1 MGRRPKPSAMHELS
15 GSFEKHPERRA
26 KRKNEP
32 KPHGPLGAP
41 PASFK
46 PELSVGRELIA
57 IWEEIVAQV
66 PTGVLTI
73 SDRMHVEIL
82 CRLLYK
88 IRHNLAKS
96 GDFARAESLLGKMG
110 MNPSDRSKVNV
121 AAGAPLGPKR
131 ADVEDTNTFQQLAE
145 EDQGAAVN

>member
-1 MGRRPKPSAMHELS
+1 MGRTPKPSALHELN

-32 KPHGPLGAP
+32 KPQGLLGDP
-41 PASFK
+41 PASFN
-46 PELSVGRELIA
+46 PELSVGRELVA
-57 IWEEIVAQV
+57 IWHEVVAQA
-66 PTGVLTI
+66 PPGVLTV

-96 GDFARAESLLGKMG
+96 GDFARAESLLGRMG
-110 MNPSDRSKVNV
+110 MNPSDRSKVNLT
-121 AAGAPLGPKR
+121 PTGPIGPQR
-131 ADVEDTNTFQQLAE
+131 ADAKSRNPFAE
-145 EDQGAAVN
+145 LKAEGSRAAVN